1 MLFCD
6 YFREWMEAYKAGTVA
21 TATLQKYRMT
31 HIRLSELAPDLS
43 MESIDRRS
51 YQRLINSYA
60 ITHERQTTLD
70 FHRQL
75 KACLTDAR
83 DDGTISCDPT
93 RKVVI
98 KGKMPRHKKMK
109 YLSADELRRLLD
121 MLPLAPDKS
130 DFDWLILLLA
140 KTGLRYAEALALTPN
155 DFDFSAPKISITKTW
170 NYKFEPYGFAPTK
183 NTSSVRDVTIDDVLA
198 SQFKCLVKDLQP
210 DKPIFIDPDARV
222 FNSTINGVLARYC
235 KAAGVPVISAHG
247 LRHTHASVLIAA
259 GVSVQTVS
267 KRLGHS
273 NTTTTQNTYLHIIRE
288 LEAKDRDKTMGCL
301 SSLCG

>member
-1 MLFCD
+1 
-6 YFREWMEAYKAGTVA
+6 MEAYKAGTVA

-51 YQRLINSYA
+51 YQQLINRYA
-60 ITHERQTTLD
+60 AAHERQTTLD

-75 KACLTDAR
+75 KACLVDAR
-83 DDGTISCDPT
+83 DDGAIVTDPT

-98 KGKMPRHKKMK
+98 KGKMARPKKLK
-109 YLSADELRRLLD
+109 YLSAEELRRLLHV
-121 MLPLAPDKS
+121 LPLDPDIIGL
-130 DFDWLILLLA
+130 DWLILLLA

-155 DFDFSAPKISITKTW
+155 DFDFSTKKISITKTW
-170 NYKFEPYGFAPTK
+170 NYKYAPYGFAPTK
-183 NTSSVRDVTIDDVLA
+183 NASSMRDVTIDDIVA
-198 SQFKCLVKDLQP
+198 AQFNRLVRGLPQ
-210 DKPIFIDPDARV
+210 DKPIFVNPDERI
-222 FNSTINGVLARYC
+222 FNSTVNGLLARYC

-247 LRHTHASVLIAA
+247 LRHTHASILIAA
-259 GVSVQTVS
+259 GVSIQTVS

-288 LEAKDRDKTMGCL
+288 LEAIDRDKAMDCL
-301 SSLCG
+301 SGLCG